1 MENEKVRR
9 ALAPI
14 RDAETFGDAR
24 QMLAGLIGLTEPAP
38 PGMTARVLVDTK
50 FAALVAGM
58 GHLPGWRD
66 RLVNDPFNGKFAP
79 PDIADDA
86 ADAASLPKTRELVS
100 TFAKGVATW
109 AGSGFTATPPEKL
122 AVRKAACEACDQLT
136 EAPNEGLHRI
146 ARAVAGPDKRM
157 CRACGC
163 LMSKKI
169 ALDTEHCPLPN
180 KDTPT
185 LSRWGEPLE
194 N

>member
-14 RDAETFGDAR
+14 RDAESFGDAR
-24 QMLAGLIGLTEPAP
+24 QMLAALIGLTEPAP

-100 TFAKGVATW
+100 NFAKGVATW